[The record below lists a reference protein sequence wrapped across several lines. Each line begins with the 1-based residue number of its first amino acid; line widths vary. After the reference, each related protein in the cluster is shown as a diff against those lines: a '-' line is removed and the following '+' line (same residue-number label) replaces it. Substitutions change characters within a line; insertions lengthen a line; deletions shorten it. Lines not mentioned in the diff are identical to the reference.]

1 MTSDKLDP
9 DIWCRIVDILLN
21 LCESQ
26 FSQLYQPDSIVE
38 TIINDKVQKVLHMV
52 SNAYVLIV
60 IHFFLKYQAR
70 SLFIAADNYINEI
83 SATKEKL

>member
-9 DIWCRIVDILLN
+9 DIWCRIVDILLS

-26 FSQLYQPDSIVE
+26 FSQLYQPDSIIE
-38 TIINDKVQKVLHMV
+38 TIINDKVQKVLHTA

-60 IHFFLKYQAR
+60 IHFFKV
-70 SLFIAADNYINEI
+70 S
-83 SATKEKL
+83 S